1 MPTPFP
7 PNGPQVQAALQK
19 MPTPQLQQYAAAQP
33 PQPTGQVA
41 PGPGGPAGLE
51 LAFRNAGQQ
60 AAGRERAMQNNPQ
73 ESPTVFQQKDRE
85 MAQQQQQLAAMQ
97 QQMQQKEKQLGVLGA
112 LMAKKAQ
119 DMQARESMGVA
130 TLPIR
135 PDMFTAMDGGIVFSN
150 GGGVERYAR
159 RGLVQ
164 DLGMISP
171 LREDRMAEGFTEREP
186 ITRVSSEEEKAP
198 LDVTIASIRNRLAQ
212 FETALRGTNLSPE
225 KKAELLK
232 AAEAKLA
239 AQYSTY
245 KQGLASLDTETKA
258 ALEGEAPTFQ
268 QRIARGLA
276 NIPANISGMRLG
288 QGLAMLGAGAGQVD
302 ADYEKRRR
310 EAAQYMVDAK
320 RKGLAADLAE
330 ARGLPELARK
340 LVAGEEADLAK
351 TADIEAK
358 IAKAGMDVE
367 TGIAGLQSKEQINAA
382 KLEAAE
388 KLQIERL
395 KSADTLMRVR
405 MDAYED
411 RTKLMNEVQLEKI
424 KAVQAGEGKTDL
436 QVARRI
442 IEARLGAANA
452 KLPPDQRLSSVLIA
466 DEALKEATTLLYG
479 YRNVNAAATSLR
491 ASTANAKNITEALTA
506 LKYDPNYMVAS
517 PQRKA
522 EMEAE
527 ERARFTPSGPSSPA
541 ASSAPSNARPAS
553 APQLPNEVSVAG
565 TTYKRPPNFTDA
577 QWQKYINDTGAKAK

>member
-73 ESPTVFQQKDRE
+73 ESPTVFQRKDEEIAR
-85 MAQQQQQLAAMQ
+85 QQQQLAAMQ

-198 LDVTIASIRNRLAQ
+198 LDVTIDSILNKLAQ

-288 QGLAMLGAGAGQVD
+288 QGLAMLGAGAGQAD
-302 ADYEKRRR
+302 TDYEKRRR

-358 IAKAGMDVE
+358 IAKAGMDVNL
-367 TGIAGLQSKEQINAA
+367 GIAGLQSKEEINAA
-382 KLEAAE
+382 KLEAAGKLAEAERKYKE
-388 KLQIERL
+388 KR
-395 KSADTLMRVR
+395 D
-405 MDAYED
+405 ED
-411 RTKLMNEVQLEKI
+411 RNKI
-424 KAVQAGEGKTDL
+424 LLLKVKNAIAQAAAGGKTDF
-436 QVARRI
+436 QTRAGVSY
-442 IEARLGAANA
+442 N
-452 KLPPDQRLSSVLIA
+452 V
-466 DEALKEATTLLYG
+466 LKEANDKLPQGERKTDAQLREQAYTLAEIALYG
-479 YRNVNAAATSLR
+479 SRRTSAQASMLR

-527 ERARFTPSGPSSPA
+527 ERERFPSAPA
-541 ASSAPSNARPAS
+541 PASSGARPAS